1 MLFNSYIFI
10 FVFIPIVLLGVVIT
24 SKLTQ
29 KKFVIAWLIFSSL
42 FFYGWWNPIYIF
54 LLVFSILINYSIG
67 QILSNYKKRLFLIL
81 GISFNVLLLGY
92 FKYANFFVDNINF
105 IFGEDLFIERI
116 ILPLAISFFTFQQI
130 IYLIDSFKGETKS
143 YKLLNYFLFV
153 TFFPQ
158 LIAGP
163 IVNHKDVMPQIS
175 NKKFGKLNYYNLV
188 VGSTIFFV
196 GLFKKV
202 VIADSLA
209 LYATPIFDASEIGI
223 QITFL
228 ESWVGALAY
237 TFQLYFDF
245 SGYSDM
251 ALGLARLF
259 GITLPI
265 NFYSPFKST
274 NIADFWRRWHI
285 TLSNF
290 IKNYLFYPL
299 AIVLTRYAIIN
310 KYKKFMT
317 FIVTVV
323 FPMAFAWGLAGL
335 WHGAAWKFVIFG
347 LMHGAY
353 LTTYQLWT
361 DIRTSIGLSTVK
373 FSLIRN
379 FLSRVVTFMS
389 VLISFVI
396 FRADSIE
403 SAISMYKSMFGFR
416 GFSLPMALK
425 PLFDR
430 VGELPEILGV
440 NFQGA
445 FYNGLLSSNPL
456 NAVLIIFLAFLLAL
470 FTPNV
475 AQWLRS
481 EKPALGLE
489 GFANDKGNSNTF
501 SWKMN
506 SFFLVITALIA
517 VISIMFLQKES
528 EFLYFQF

>member
-1 MLFNSYIFI
+1 M
-10 FVFIPIVLLGVVIT
+10 
-24 SKLTQ
+24 
-29 KKFVIAWLIFSSL
+29 IFSSL

-54 LLVFSILINYSIG
+54 LLIFSILVNYSIG
-67 QILSNYKKRLFLIL
+67 LILSNYKKRLILVL
-81 GISFNVLLLGY
+81 GITFNVLLLGY

-130 IYLIDSFKGETKS
+130 IYLNDSFKGETKS

-163 IVNHKDVMPQIS
+163 IVNHKDVMPQFL

-188 VGSTIFFV
+188 VGSTMFFV

-202 VIADSLA
+202 VIADTLA
-209 LYATPIFDASEIGI
+209 LYATPIFDASEIGV
-223 QITFL
+223 QVTFL

-274 NIADFWRRWHI
+274 NITDFWRRWHI

-299 AIVLTRYAIIN
+299 AIGLTRYAIIN
-310 KYKKFMT
+310 QYKKFMT
-317 FIVTVV
+317 FIATVV

-335 WHGAAWKFVIFG
+335 WHGASWKFVIFG

-361 DIRTSIGLSTVK
+361 DIRTSINLNTVK
-373 FSLIRN
+373 FVFIRS
-379 FLSRVVTFMS
+379 FLSRLLTFVS
-389 VLISFVI
+389 VLISFVV
-396 FRADSIE
+396 FRADSVE
-403 SAISMYKSMFGFR
+403 SAISIYKSMFGFR
-416 GFSLPMALK
+416 GFSLPMGLK

-430 VGELPEILGV
+430 MGELPEILGV
-440 NFQGA
+440 SFQGA
-445 FYNGLLSSNPL
+445 FYNGLLTSNPL
-456 NAVLIIFLAFLLAL
+456 NAVLVIFLAFLLAM

-475 AQWLRS
+475 VQWLRS
-481 EKPALGLE
+481 EKPALGLKE
-489 GFANDKGNSNTF
+489 FTNDKGMSNLF

-506 SFFLVITALIA
+506 SFFLVITAFLAI
-517 VISIMFLQKES
+517 ISIMFLQKES
-528 EFLYFQF
+528 EFLYYQF